1 MFSYRPQLPNMNVPH
16 EYTARSIRE
25 VPDELLKVDTTILNG
40 SPRHF
45 SGGPLLNALL
55 LSVGINSNAPTQAVP
70 GDEDLDALHEQLIKT
85 TGITDSIYEMVDE
98 LNKLAVFQYKL
109 HRVASWKQLKL
120 ALAEGLSPMVGGS
133 VYDSFLRAETTGVVP
148 MPKPGEGLLGGHIA
162 SLVSFDPVGDVA
174 VAFANLGPE
183 FGHKGKI
190 KLRGSYIRNLSI
202 SSDFFVLVP
211 GSIVYAH

>member
-1 MFSYRPQLPNMNVPH
+1 MNVPH
-16 EYTARSIRE
+16 EYKARSIRE
-25 VPDELLKVDTTILNG
+25 APDELLQVDLTGLNG

-45 SGGPLLNALL
+45 TGGPLLNALL
-55 LSVGINSNAPTQAVP
+55 LSVGINSHAPTQAVP
-70 GDEDLDALHEQLIKT
+70 TEEDLPVLHEHMMRT
-85 TGITDSIYEMVDE
+85 TGISDSIYELVGE
-98 LNKLAVFQYKL
+98 LNKKTILQYTL
-109 HRVASWKQLKL
+109 HRIASWKQLKL

-133 VYDSFLRAETTGVVP
+133 VYDSFLKAETTGVVP

-162 SLVSFDPVGDVA
+162 SLISFDPAGDIA
-174 VAFANLGPE
+174 VAFANLGPQ

-211 GSIVYAH
+211 GSVEYAH